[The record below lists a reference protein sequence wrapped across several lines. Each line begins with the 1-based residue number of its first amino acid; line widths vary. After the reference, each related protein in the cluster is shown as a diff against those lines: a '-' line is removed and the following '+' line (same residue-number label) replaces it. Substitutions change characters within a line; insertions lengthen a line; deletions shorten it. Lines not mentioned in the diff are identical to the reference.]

1 MCAKVIYIG
10 LTYTHIMCRKQKK
23 KTKMQ
28 SCKWILSENWKCK
41 RMFSLICYFTKF

>member
-23 KTKMQ
+23 KKTKMQ
-28 SCKWILSENWKCK
+28 SCKWILSEN
-41 RMFSLICYFTKF
+41 